1 MNKPVLVVMAAGM
14 GSRYGGMK
22 QIDPVGP
29 CGQVIV
35 DYSLYDAR
43 RAGFETV
50 IFVIKHEI
58 EEAFKA
64 AIGDR
69 VSRVMDVKYAFQ
81 QLDELPEGYTIQ
93 TSGELENINTM
104 LSQMMLLLI
113 LGFVL
118 IYLVMVA
125 QFQSLLSPFIVILT
139 VPLAFTGGLFGLVA
153 AGEQLSMLSLLG
165 FAVLMGTVVNNGIVF
180 VDYVNQLRRGGLS
193 KHDALVAAG
202 RTRMRPIMMT
212 AITTIFAMLPMVF
225 SDAVGSSMQRGMAVV
240 VVGGLLY
247 ATFMTLYV
255 VPVMYDILYRRV
267 PREVDLGDES
277 IDDDPGD
284 AQAYLEELQNARAL
298 AGAKPGVANAGSGG
312 STGTTS

>member
-1 MNKPVLVVMAAGM
+1 MDITFTTSVMDATGTITTGTCTLGDIASWSTGTAPD
-14 GSRYGGMK
+14 SITSENQTRY
-22 QIDPVGP
+22 I
-29 CGQVIV
+29 
-35 DYSLYDAR
+35 
-43 RAGFETV
+43 TV
-50 IFVIKHEI
+50 SADTLDGYNTTVQ
-58 EEAFKA
+58 
-64 AIGDR
+64 
-69 VSRVMDVKYAFQ
+69 SRVLQKKLDAFA
-81 QLDELPEGYTIQ
+81 LSDEMPEGC
-93 TSGELENINTM
+93 SFSLGGESSTVNLMVEEM
-104 LSQMMLLLI
+104 VQWMALALP
-113 LGFVL
+113 FV
-118 IYLVMVA
+118 YLVMVA

-267 PREVDLGDES
+267 PREVDLADES

-284 AQAYLEELQNARAL
+284 AQAYLEAMQNARAL
-298 AGAKPGVANAGSGG
+298 AGVKPRVANAGSGG
-312 STGTTS
+312 SAGTAS

>member
-1 MNKPVLVVMAAGM
+1 
-14 GSRYGGMK
+14 
-22 QIDPVGP
+22 
-29 CGQVIV
+29 
-35 DYSLYDAR
+35 
-43 RAGFETV
+43 
-50 IFVIKHEI
+50 
-58 EEAFKA
+58 
-64 AIGDR
+64 
-69 VSRVMDVKYAFQ
+69 
-81 QLDELPEGYTIQ
+81 
-93 TSGELENINTM
+93 
-104 LSQMMLLLI
+104 
-113 LGFVL
+113 
-118 IYLVMVA
+118 
-125 QFQSLLSPFIVILT
+125 
-139 VPLAFTGGLFGLVA
+139 
-153 AGEQLSMLSLLG
+153 MLSLLG

-193 KHDALVAAG
+193 KRDAGQAG

-247 ATFMTLYV
+247 ATLMTLYV

-284 AQAYLEELQNARAL
+284 AQAYLEALQNARAL
-298 AGAKPGVANAGSGG
+298 AGAKPGVANAGSEG